1 MNKAVALAPYSIR
14 IAEHHSRDEEEL
26 DDFNEGNDLLD
37 FFRDMLGEL
46 KKKEWVDEKEHKMLG
61 VRQYSAAG
69 DRQLHGIFE
78 YGEYG
83 TESVIK
89 DAVERKA
96 VFDKARTHADMQ
108 RFYFL
113 VSLPKNRTKGIL
125 ILQKS
130 GNVGIATQLKT
141 VFANKLEIA
150 FPEHRIRLRPLS
162 TQQIFNRC
170 IDRGDLREIR
180 MIRFRLP
187 KGIEDAYRTGH
198 QEVKGLYELVIKI
211 RNAKGMPF
219 GRKVKDFLAGKGS
232 LNELIE
238 LGDEQF
244 APENIKFELS
254 VRGKRRTVSMH
265 DPRDVEAVIDITD
278 MVDSHRDGYPRF
290 ESIDAQAVD
299 LLGDLEAELYGPGGA

>member
-14 IAEHHSRDEEEL
+14 IAEQHSRDEEEL

-37 FFRDMLGEL
+37 FFRDTLGEL
-46 KKKEWVDEKEHKMLG
+46 KKKEWVDDEENKMLG

-69 DRQLHGIFE
+69 DRRLHGIIE

-113 VSLPKNRTKGIL
+113 VSLPKKRTKGIL
-125 ILQKS
+125 ILRKS
-130 GNVGIATQLKT
+130 GNVGIATQLKR
-141 VFANKLEIA
+141 VLAAKLETD
-150 FPEHRIRLRPLS
+150 FPEHRIRFRPLS

-170 IDRGDLREIR
+170 IDHGDLREIR

-187 KGIEDAYRTGH
+187 RGIEDAYKTGH
-198 QEVKGLYELVIKI
+198 QEVKGIYELVIKI
-211 RNAKGMPF
+211 RNANGMPF
-219 GRKVKDFLAGKGS
+219 AKKVKDFLAGKGN

-244 APENIKFELS
+244 VPENIKFELS
-254 VRGKRRTVSMH
+254 VRGKRRTVSMR
-265 DPRDVEAVIDITD
+265 DPRDVEAVYDITD